1 MERIDFINIRRL
13 QWCCDE
19 VGIDVEALAE
29 QTGISASTL
38 KKLFE
43 GKGGLTYNQLKTL
56 ADFFGK
62 GVFFFLEE
70 GDVTQERV
78 HSANFR
84 TLSNQK
90 PYLSLGMRKF
100 IERVERKRDEYL
112 WLLEELEGTQ
122 PDFELPELR
131 GSIEEKA
138 LQLRRWLELPE
149 RNSYESYR
157 EAIES
162 KGIFVLQSLGYQ
174 GKWKIPKES
183 PVLGFSLWHQ
193 KMPVIVVRKETTK
206 ERQTFTL
213 IHEFAHLVLHQE
225 SRIDDE
231 NDLFANNH
239 DVESEANRFAGNLLI
254 PESFL
259 TQIDT
264 RNIPNRFD
272 EYSDWFKSFR
282 KRWGVSTEVILR
294 RLVDTQRVDVV
305 LYRAYRDWLG
315 HQNLPQ
321 SSGGHRHRNRE
332 PLHIFGT
339 KYVQKVL
346 DAKNFD
352 VITLYKASKFLDG
365 LKINYLHQ
373 LEGHLVGNR

>member
-56 ADFFGK
+56 ADFFGR

-90 PYLSLGMRKF
+90 PYLSLDMRKF

-157 EAIES
+157 EAI
-162 KGIFVLQSLGYQ
+162 KVKVSLY
-174 GKWKIPKES
+174 
-183 PVLGFSLWHQ
+183 
-193 KMPVIVVRKETTK
+193 
-206 ERQTFTL
+206 
-213 IHEFAHLVLHQE
+213 
-225 SRIDDE
+225 
-231 NDLFANNH
+231 
-239 DVESEANRFAGNLLI
+239 
-254 PESFL
+254 
-259 TQIDT
+259 
-264 RNIPNRFD
+264 
-272 EYSDWFKSFR
+272 Y
-282 KRWGVSTEVILR
+282 
-294 RLVDTQRVDVV
+294 RV
-305 LYRAYRDWLG
+305 
-315 HQNLPQ
+315 
-321 SSGGHRHRNRE
+321 
-332 PLHIFGT
+332 
-339 KYVQKVL
+339 
-346 DAKNFD
+346 
-352 VITLYKASKFLDG
+352 
-365 LKINYLHQ
+365 
-373 LEGHLVGNR
+373 

>member
-1 MERIDFINIRRL
+1 MERIDFINTKRL

-19 VGIDVEALAE
+19 IGITVEELSKKTRVSSVALKDLFD
-29 QTGISASTL
+29 G
-38 KKLFE
+38 KK
-43 GKGGLTYNQLKTL
+43 GLTYIQLKIL
-56 ADFFGK
+56 ADFFGR

-70 GDVTQERV
+70 GDVTEERV

-84 TLSNQK
+84 TLTNQK
-90 PYLSLGMRKF
+90 PYLSLNMRKF

-112 WLLEELEGTQ
+112 WLLEELEGTR

-131 GSIEEKA
+131 GTIEEKA

-149 RNSYESYR
+149 RNSYETYR

-183 PVLGFSLWHQ
+183 PILGFSLWHQ

-213 IHEFAHLVLHQE
+213 IHEFAHLVLHRT

-231 NDLFANNH
+231 NDFLANDH
-239 DVESEANRFAGNLLI
+239 GVEKEANQFAGNLLL
-254 PESFL
+254 PTDFL
-259 TQIDT
+259 REINT
-264 RNIPNRFD
+264 NKLPNNFD
-272 EYSDWFKSFR
+272 EYSDWFKNFR
-282 KRWGVSTEVILR
+282 KQWGVSTEVILR
-294 RLVDTQRVDVV
+294 RLVDTRRIDIA
-305 LYRAYRDWLG
+305 LYRGYRDWISR
-315 HQNLPQ
+315 QNISQ
-321 SSGGHRHRNRE
+321 SSGGHRYRDRE

-352 VITLYKASKFLDG
+352 VITLYKASKFLDD